1 MKKLLSLLFKL
12 ALCVVAL
19 AVGVYIANTVADVID
34 PWKDKVPE
42 KVTEYGSPYKVYYDN
57 LTDLEKHAYNEI
69 ITNIYSMPEK
79 IRIPALDKYGIDN
92 VFSAILADN
101 PDLFFIGR
109 KCYLISQGLY
119 TYCSVEYYIDSEE
132 YTGQKKKLD
141 EACNEVIS
149 SLSEPDDEF
158 RTELEIHDYIVNNCV
173 YRLEKNEFVY
183 SSAYGAIVN
192 GEAGCE
198 GYSKAMKL
206 LLDMA
211 GIESSVVSGISTDTE
226 NNTSSHMWNVVNIN
240 GDYYHLD
247 CTWDDPVSDSGK
259 EILSYSYFNLSDEMI
274 ADTHSDFSYDFGCDA
289 TAENYFIKNKSYFE
303 SYGRSDEKR
312 VSGIIAETV
321 NGGSREVYLSFADKE
336 AYDSAVSELI
346 DSRRIYKVLRN
357 AKKNTKVKISTDS
370 VSCMPDPD
378 RRILTFII
386 E

>member
-12 ALCVVAL
+12 AFCVVAL
-19 AVGVYIANTVADVID
+19 AVGVYIANTVIDRLD

-42 KVTEYGSPYKVYYDN
+42 KITDIGSPYKFYYDN

-69 ITNIYSMPEK
+69 ITNIYSMPER
-79 IRIPALDKYGIDN
+79 IRIPALDKDGIDN

-101 PDLFFIGR
+101 PDLFFVGR

-119 TYCSVEYYIDSEE
+119 TYCSVDYYIDSESYPE
-132 YTGQKKKLD
+132 HKKKLD
-141 EACNEVIS
+141 EVCSEVIL
-149 SLSEPDDEF
+149 SLSDPDDEF
-158 RTELEIHDYIVNNCV
+158 VTELEIHDFIVKNCA
-173 YRLEKNEFVY
+173 YRLEKDEFVY

-211 GIESSVVSGISTDTE
+211 GIESSVISGTSTDAD
-226 NNTSSHMWNVVNIN
+226 NQTSSHMWNVVNIN

-259 EILSYSYFNLSDEMI
+259 EVLTYSYFNLSDEMI
-274 ADTHSDFSYDFGCDA
+274 ADTHSGFSYDFDCDA
-289 TAENYFIKNKSYFE
+289 TAENYFIRKKSNFD
-303 SYGRSDEKR
+303 SYARSDEKR
-312 VSGIIAETV
+312 LADIIAEV
-321 NGGSREVYLSFADKE
+321 LNGGGREVHLSFADKE
-336 AYDSAVSELI
+336 AYDDAVSELI
-346 DSRRIYKVLRN
+346 DSGRIYKVLRN
-357 AKKNTKVKISTDS
+357 AKKKTKVKFSTDS
-370 VSCMPDPD
+370 LSCLPDPD
-378 RRILTFII
+378 RRILTLII